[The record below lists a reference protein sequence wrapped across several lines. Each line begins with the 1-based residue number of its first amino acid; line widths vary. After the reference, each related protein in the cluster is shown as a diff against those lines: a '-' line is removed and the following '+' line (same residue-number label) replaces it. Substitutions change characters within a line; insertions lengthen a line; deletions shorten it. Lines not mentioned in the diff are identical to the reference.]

1 MELSNSANGWGAVA
15 RLLHWAMAAIII
27 FMLGVG
33 FYMVRIVGDDLIA
46 RFELTQLH
54 KSWGFVV
61 FVLALARI
69 VWRWRNTTPA
79 LPEGMPAWQKSASHA
94 SHVALYILMVALPL
108 SGWLMASASPYN
120 DPDAYVYVPNM
131 VFGLFE
137 MPDPYPVGS
146 EALTDQL
153 KRFHL
158 GFALAL
164 TALLGLH
171 VAAALKHQ
179 FVDRDGLLRR
189 MISGVPSE

>member
-1 MELSNSANGWGAVA
+1 MSLRNTETGWGVVA
-15 RLLHWAMAAIII
+15 RALHWAMAILIL

-33 FYMVRIVGDDLIA
+33 FYMVRVVGDDLIA
-46 RFELTQLH
+46 RFDLTQTH
-54 KSWGFVV
+54 KSWGVVV
-61 FVLALARI
+61 FALALIRI
-69 VWRWRNTTPA
+69 VWRWRNPTPG
-79 LPEGMPAWQKSASHA
+79 LPEGMPAWQKAASHA
-94 SHVALYILMVALPL
+94 SHVALYVLMIALPL
-108 SGWLMASASPYN
+108 TGWLMASASPYN
-120 DPDAYVYVPNM
+120 DPDAYVYIPNM

-164 TALLGLH
+164 AALLALH

-179 FVDRDGLLRR
+179 LVDKDGLLTR
-189 MISGVPSE
+189 MLRG